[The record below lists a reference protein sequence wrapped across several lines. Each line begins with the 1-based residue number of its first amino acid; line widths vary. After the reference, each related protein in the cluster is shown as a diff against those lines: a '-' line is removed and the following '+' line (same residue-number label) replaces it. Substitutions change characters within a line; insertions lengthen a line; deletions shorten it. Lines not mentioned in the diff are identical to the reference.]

1 MTLAYVDTRT
11 LRAALRHW
19 TALVA
24 PASGLALM
32 LAAAPAVAQAAG
44 QQGPRVDM
52 AEQEP
57 AEEGGIIVSASRIS
71 ASGFEAPTPT
81 TVFGEEMI
89 LKQAQPN
96 IFNVLTQIP
105 ALQGNSG
112 TTVNNFNTST
122 GATGIS
128 ALNLRGLGTFRTL
141 ILMDGQR
148 VVPSNVSN
156 LVDVS
161 LLPQLLI
168 QRVDVVTGG
177 ASASF
182 GSDAVAGV
190 VNFITNKRFEGFKA
204 NIQGG
209 ITTYG
214 DDPGGTVQVA
224 YGGKAAGG
232 RLHYSVAGEF
242 LYNHGIIPG
251 SGPGGTSLNGRPAPF
266 ITSTANRG
274 ATATGPGQAQLIR
287 LTDGSQSILRAQNGL
302 ITSGPLMGTGFGV
315 GGVPFQFNYGGSGVP
330 NFNGSLTSDGTVNGC
345 IAAVC
350 DTSVRGTARGPQ
362 SSANVADPALDGRVE
377 RYVGYGRLSYE
388 ITDRIEIYGTVNIS
402 HVRTVTQPVS
412 GTPYTGLRARCD
424 NAFLDP
430 SILQRCNAAGITE
443 FRWATWS
450 ANNNEYLDV
459 LNVRK
464 MQRYVV
470 GAEGAFDLFG
480 KEWKFDTYFQRGRSS
495 ADVTVRNNIL
505 TAAYRQAFDAVRLTP
520 GGPIVC
526 RSEVARAA
534 GCLPFNAFGDVKNS
548 MEAFRWFAPASG
560 SQSKADQE
568 QDAAS
573 LVFNGEPF
581 ALPAGNVSVAF
592 GAEWR
597 RESYKVVG
605 DPYGAGIA
613 NSPFNAEF
621 PANPVLGVNG
631 ANWFAGNFANGS
643 GEYNAT
649 DVFFE
654 TGVPVF
660 DSGAVGKFDVNAG
673 VRATNYST
681 SGWVATWK
689 LGGTWDTPL
698 DGLRLRAVRSRD
710 IRAPNLSD
718 LFTAPVS
725 LNAGVLDRLNNNNNV
740 QVVERNLGNPQLT
753 PEIASNLGVGAV
765 YTPNF
770 VPGLRLS
777 LDYFEI
783 NLNDAIQN
791 LTNQQIIDTC
801 QIEGNTAFC
810 GPNNF
815 QLTGV
820 TGSNNPPYVNRRPFN
835 VASLK
840 TRGFDMEATYQA
852 NLDSIGIDGSLT
864 MRALATHT
872 MDFTINPGV
881 IGVATSQFAGNN
893 SASQPAPNPN
903 AIARWK
909 FFFQQSLE
917 VGKFTFTATERIVS
931 SGAINPDNVVC
942 VEPNCP
948 ATTLQNATTNFNYIP
963 GQTYVDFGTIFRVN
977 DKVSVYANVD
987 NIFNQL
993 APPFG
998 SPSIYD
1004 TIGRRYRAGVRL
1016 NF

>member
-1 MTLAYVDTRT
+1 MAAVYVDTRT

-32 LAAAPAVAQAAG
+32 LAASPAFAQAAG

-57 AEEGGIIVSASRIS
+57 AEEGGIIVSASRIT
-71 ASGFEAPTPT
+71 ASGYDAPTPT
-81 TVFGEEMI
+81 TVFGAELIER
-89 LKQAQPN
+89 QAQPN
-96 IFNVLTQIP
+96 IFAAIAQLP

-141 ILMDGQR
+141 ILLDGQR

-161 LLPQLLI
+161 QMPQLLI

-214 DDPGGTVQVA
+214 DNPGGTVQAA

-242 LYNHGIIPG
+242 LYSDGIIPG
-251 SGPGGTSLNGRPAPF
+251 TGPGGIGRNGRPNPF
-266 ITSTANRG
+266 LTSTANRG
-274 ATATGPGQAQLIR
+274 ANGTGPGQAQLIR

-302 ITSGPLMGTGFGV
+302 ITSGPLMGTGFGFN
-315 GGVPFQFNYGGSGVP
+315 GVPYQFQYGGSGVP

-345 IAAVC
+345 IAATC
-350 DTSVRGTARGPQ
+350 DTSVRGTARGPN
-362 SSANVADPALDGRVE
+362 SSASPGEPALDGRVE

-388 ITDRIEIYGTVNIS
+388 ITDRIEIYGTVNIA

-412 GTPYTGLRARCD
+412 GTPYTGLRAQCD

-450 ANNNEYLDV
+450 ANNNNYLDV
-459 LNVRK
+459 LNIRK

-470 GAEGAFDLFG
+470 GAEGSFDLIG
-480 KEWKFDTYFQRGRSS
+480 KEWKFDAYYQLGRTS
-495 ADVTVRNNIL
+495 ADVTVRNNVL
-505 TAAYRQAFDAVRLTP
+505 TAAYRAAIDAVRLTP

-526 RSEVARAA
+526 RSAAARAA
-534 GCLPFNAFGDVKNS
+534 GCLPFNAFGPANNPI
-548 MEAFRWFAPASG
+548 EAFRWFAPASG
-560 SQSKADQE
+560 AQSTSDQK

-573 LVFNGEPF
+573 LVINGQPF
-581 ALPAGNVSVAF
+581 ALPAGDVSVAF

-597 RESYKVVG
+597 RESYTTAG

-621 PANPVLGVNG
+621 PANPVLGING
-631 ANWFAGNFANGS
+631 ANWFAGNFANGRGS
-643 GEYNAT
+643 YTAT
-649 DVFFE
+649 DLFLE
-654 TGVPVF
+654 SGIPVF
-660 DSGAVGKFDVNAG
+660 DSGAVGKFDLNAG
-673 VRATNYST
+673 IRATNYST
-681 SGWVATWK
+681 SGWVTTWK

-740 QVVERNLGNPQLT
+740 QVVERNLGNPLLT

-777 LDYFEI
+777 FDYFEI
-783 NLNDAIQN
+783 KLDDAIQN

-801 QIEGNTAFC
+801 QIERNQTFC
-810 GPNNF
+810 GTNNF

-820 TGSNNPPYVNRRPFN
+820 TGSNNPPFVNRRPFN
-835 VASLK
+835 VASLT
-840 TRGFDMEATYQA
+840 TRGFDIETTYRA
-852 NLDSIGIDGSLT
+852 NLENIGIPGNLT
-864 MRALATHT
+864 LRALATHT
-872 MDFTINPGV
+872 IDFTINPG
-881 IGVATSQFAGNN
+881 ITGVARSQFAGNN

-903 AIARWK
+903 GIARWK
-909 FFFQQSLE
+909 FFLQQSLE
-917 VGKFTFTATERIVS
+917 VGKFTFTATQRIVS
-931 SGAINPDNVVC
+931 SGAINPDNIVC
-942 VEPNCP
+942 IEPNCP
-948 ATTLQNATTNFNYIP
+948 VTTLQNATTNFNFIP
-963 GQTYVDFGTIFRVN
+963 GQTYVDFGAIFRVN

>member
-1 MTLAYVDTRT
+1 MIMHHLGTKR
-11 LRAALRHW
+11 LRAALRGW
-19 TALVA
+19 SALVA
-24 PASGLALM
+24 PATGLALM
-32 LAAAPAVAQAAG
+32 LSAVPTNAQAPAAGAAANDATKETEVQDI
-44 QQGPRVDM
+44 V
-52 AEQEP
+52 
-57 AEEGGIIVSASRIS
+57 VSASRIT
-71 ASGFEAPTPT
+71 AAGFDAPTPT

-96 IFNVLTQIP
+96 IFNVLAQLP

-141 ILMDGQR
+141 VLLDGQR
-148 VVPSNVSN
+148 VVPSNVTN

-161 LLPQLLI
+161 QMPQLLI

-214 DDPGGTVQVA
+214 DDPNGTVQAA
-224 YGGKAAGG
+224 YGGSAAGG

-251 SGPGGTSLNGRPAPF
+251 SGYGGVGINGRPNPF
-266 ITSTANRG
+266 LTSGANRG
-274 ATATGPGQAQLIR
+274 ATGTALGQAQIVR
-287 LTDGSQSILRAQNGL
+287 LTDGSQSIIRALNGL
-302 ITSGPLMGTGFGV
+302 ITSGPLMGTGFGI
-315 GGVPFQFNYGGSGVP
+315 GGVPFKFNYGGSGVP
-330 NFNGSLTSDGTVNGC
+330 NLNGSLTSDGTVNGC
-345 IAAVC
+345 IAGTC
-350 DTSVRGTARGPQ
+350 DTSVRGTARGPE
-362 SSANVADPALDGRVE
+362 SSFSPGEPALDGRVE

-388 ITDRIEIYGTVNIS
+388 LSDRLEIFGTVNIA

-450 ANNNEYLDV
+450 ANNNHYLDV

-464 MQRYVV
+464 MNRFVI
-470 GAEGAFDLFG
+470 GAEGSFDLFG
-480 KEWKFDTYFQRGRSS
+480 KEWKFDTYYQRGRTS

-520 GGPIVC
+520 NGPIVC
-526 RSEVARAA
+526 RSEVARNA

-548 MEAFRWFAPASG
+548 EAAFRWFSPASG
-560 SQSKADQE
+560 SQAKSDQA
-568 QDAAS
+568 QDSAS
-573 LVFNGEPF
+573 VVINGQPF
-581 ALPAGNVSVAF
+581 ALPAGAVSVAF

-597 RESYKVVG
+597 KESYSTVG
-605 DPYGAGIA
+605 DPYGAGIQ

-643 GEYNAT
+643 GEYTAT

-654 TGVPVF
+654 TGIPVF
-660 DSGAVGKFDVNAG
+660 NADTVGKLDLNAG

-689 LGGTWDTPL
+689 IGGTWDTPL

-725 LNAGVLDRLNNNNNV
+725 LNAGVLDRLNNNLNV

-753 PEIASNLGVGAV
+753 PEIGSNLGLGAV
-765 YTPNF
+765 YSPAF
-770 VPGLRLS
+770 APGLRLS
-777 LDYFEI
+777 FDYFRIE
-783 NLNDAIQN
+783 LNDAIGN

-801 QIEGNTAFC
+801 QIEKNQNFC
-810 GPNNF
+810 GLNNF
-815 QLTGV
+815 QLAGV

-835 VASLK
+835 VASLT
-840 TRGFDMEATYQA
+840 TRGFDIEASYRLDLERIGLPG
-852 NLDSIGIDGSLT
+852 NLVL
-864 MRALATHT
+864 RALATHT
-872 MDFTINPGV
+872 IDFTINPGV
-881 IGVATSQFAGNN
+881 TGVATRQLAGNN
-893 SASQPAPNPN
+893 NASQPAPNPN
-903 AIARWK
+903 GIASWK
-909 FFFQQSLE
+909 WFLQQSYE
-917 VGKFTFTATERIVS
+917 VGKFTFTATERLIS
-931 SGAINPDNVVC
+931 SGAIDPDNIVC

-948 ATTLQNATTNFNYIP
+948 ATTLQNQTTNFNFVP
-963 GQTYVDFGTIFRVN
+963 GQTYVDFGAIFRVT
-977 DKVSVYANVD
+977 DQVSLYGNVD

-1004 TIGRRYRAGVRL
+1004 TIGRRYRAGARF